1 MSKAITNI
9 RLSEDGTISFDF
21 MKTSPA
27 GVSDLFA
34 DTKVTIT
41 GWYDLNGR
49 RLSST
54 PHSPGIYITVYSDG
68 TKKKCFR
75 HF

>member
-1 MSKAITNI
+1 MTINDFPT
-9 RLSEDGTISFDF
+9 LSILTYI
-21 MKTSPA
+21 KPTVSPA
-27 GVSDLFA
+27 GVSDLVA
-34 DTKVTIT
+34 DTKATIT

-49 RLSST
+49 RLSSP

-68 TKKKCFR
+68 TKKKCFW